1 MEIVLF
7 ILLVGVW
14 AAFVLPSFLSR
25 RRDKAVN
32 RQSGVVDPFLAT
44 PTDLHRRQVLSR
56 RRLALVRLM
65 VAAVGRPGWAGLSGP
80 PWLRGRAAPPGRVV
94 PRLANSIPLASSRQA
109 GDGRG
114 PDGRGWGPAAGG
126 RDRHGRPP

>member
-44 PTDLHRRQVLSR
+44 PTDLHRRQVLAR
-56 RRLALVRLM
+56 RRLALVILM
-65 VAAVGRPGWAGLSGP
+65 VAAVGTLVWAVLSGSYC
-80 PWLRGRAAPPGRVV
+80 L
-94 PRLANSIPLASSRQA
+94 LALTLTLDVMLAVYVAVLLSVKQRQA
-109 GDGRG
+109 STRFGG
-114 PDGRGWGPAAGG
+114 AA
-126 RDRHGRPP
+126 

>member
-32 RQSGVVDPFLAT
+32 RQTGVVDPILST
-44 PTDLHRRQVLSR
+44 PYDVHRRQVLSR
-56 RRLALVRLM
+56 RRLALVGLM
-65 VAAVGRPGWAGLSGP
+65 VLAVGTLVGAVLTGSFWLLALTLILDVMLAVYVAVLLSIKQRQAAV
-80 PWLRGRAAPPGRVV
+80 
-94 PRLANSIPLASSRQA
+94 
-109 GDGRG
+109 
-114 PDGRGWGPAAGG
+114 
-126 RDRHGRPP
+126 RHGAA

>member
-32 RQSGVVDPFLAT
+32 RQTGVVDPILST
-44 PTDLHRRQVLSR
+44 PYDVHRRQVLSR
-56 RRLALVRLM
+56 RRLALVGTLVGAVLTGSFWLLALTLILDVMLAVYVAVLLSIKQRQ
-65 VAAVGRPGWAGLSGP
+65 AAV
-80 PWLRGRAAPPGRVV
+80 
-94 PRLANSIPLASSRQA
+94 
-109 GDGRG
+109 
-114 PDGRGWGPAAGG
+114 
-126 RDRHGRPP
+126 RHGAA

>member
-32 RQSGVVDPFLAT
+32 RQTGVVDPMLAT
-44 PTDLHRRQVLSR
+44 PADLRRRQVLAR
-56 RRLALVRLM
+56 RRLALVALM
-65 VAAVGRPGWAGLSGP
+65 VLAVGTLVGAVLTGSYVLLALTLILDAMLAVYVAVLLS
-80 PWLRGRAAPPGRVV
+80 
-94 PRLANSIPLASSRQA
+94 IKQRQA
-109 GDGRG
+109 
-114 PDGRGWGPAAGG
+114 AARFGSAS
-126 RDRHGRPP
+126 

>member
-32 RQSGVVDPFLAT
+32 RQSGVVDPTLAT
-44 PTDLHRRQVLSR
+44 PADLRRRQVLAR
-56 RRLALVRLM
+56 RRLALVGLM
-65 VAAVGRPGWAGLSGP
+65 VLAAATLVGAVLTGSYWLLALTLILDAALAVYVALLLS
-80 PWLRGRAAPPGRVV
+80 
-94 PRLANSIPLASSRQA
+94 IKQRQA
-109 GDGRG
+109 
-114 PDGRGWGPAAGG
+114 AARYGG
-126 RDRHGRPP
+126 A

>member
-32 RQSGVVDPFLAT
+32 PETGAADPALIT
-44 PTDLHRRQVLSR
+44 PGDLHRRQVLGR
-56 RRLALVRLM
+56 RRLALVALVVLALGTLVGAVLTGSYLLLALTLIVDVM
-65 VAAVGRPGWAGLSGP
+65 LAVYVAVLLS
-80 PWLRGRAAPPGRVV
+80 
-94 PRLANSIPLASSRQA
+94 IKQRQA
-109 GDGRG
+109 ATRYG
-114 PDGRGWGPAAGG
+114 AAL
-126 RDRHGRPP
+126 